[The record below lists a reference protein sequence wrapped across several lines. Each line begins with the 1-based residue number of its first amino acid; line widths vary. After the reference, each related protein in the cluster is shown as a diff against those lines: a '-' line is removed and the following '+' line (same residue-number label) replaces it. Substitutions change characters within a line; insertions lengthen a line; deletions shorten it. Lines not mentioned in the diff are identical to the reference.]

1 MTSNTREALAA
12 ELEGIASLLG
22 RNQLTQR
29 GTASRKIRQ
38 AAAALRAPVSV
49 SPSPSADREALFEAI
64 RSNVFATV
72 YENVGGISDAV
83 DAILALSPARSA
95 GNQSGASVEPSTLAA
110 SVMTTDAASRRGEPD
125 YDICGYRDSSDTY
138 SVAVTERGALEA
150 CKNYLQ
156 PKAKWKDGANYF
168 MENEES
174 RLLAKVDAA
183 LRRTVA
189 ETATVPVE
197 HMTMEVIDAAF
208 ERWRKTLTV
217 VDRPSN
223 QQIFSEGY
231 VAGWTGKETQIASPA
246 APSPAVERTR
256 DQRIHIIY
264 NLISDWYATN
274 SGATAGKKMI
284 ELSAKIDAALAQPA
298 TAEETAPGFVKFV
311 QEP

>member
-189 ETATVPVE
+189 ETGEPVAWRWKDLRWQKTYDDSAWIYLTHE
-197 HMTMEVIDAAF
+197 PMYSDIIKEALYAAPS
-208 ERWRKTLTV
+208 TL
-217 VDRPSN
+217 DKWLAP
-223 QQIFSEGY
+223 
-231 VAGWTGKETQIASPA
+231 ASPA
-246 APSPAVERTR
+246 APSPAVEREALLDALDRVIGHDPNAPSLSYPTVKLLLESAAGAAR
-256 DQRIHIIY
+256 DLR
-264 NLISDWYATN
+264 
-274 SGATAGKKMI
+274 
-284 ELSAKIDAALAQPA
+284 AALAQPA
-298 TAEETAPGFVKFV
+298 TAGEKT
-311 QEP
+311 

>member
-49 SPSPSADREALFEAI
+49 SPSPSADGDLGIVLSALRQLEEATGESFDDVGCDVAAI
-64 RSNVFATV
+64 ERDYNARHF
-72 YENVGGISDAV
+72 
-83 DAILALSPARSA
+83 SPARSA

-138 SVAVTERGALEA
+138 SVAVTERGVLEA

-183 LRRTVA
+183 L
-189 ETATVPVE
+189 
-197 HMTMEVIDAAF
+197 
-208 ERWRKTLTV
+208 
-217 VDRPSN
+217 
-223 QQIFSEGY
+223 
-231 VAGWTGKETQIASPA
+231 
-246 APSPAVERTR
+246 
-256 DQRIHIIY
+256 
-264 NLISDWYATN
+264 
-274 SGATAGKKMI
+274 
-284 ELSAKIDAALAQPA
+284 AQPA